1 MLEQTANSSAY
12 IGDGRTEAHR
22 AYYLDWLKVFLT
34 VLVILHQC
42 VTLYYPP
49 YAWAAKKDDIPLQM
63 FSGLFLDA
71 NTAYFMALL
80 FFISGLF
87 VPGSY
92 SRKGATKFLLGR
104 TLRLMVPCVICSL
117 LITPFSRWWNELAKN
132 PLVDPVAALMEQFKL
147 WLTTGGW
154 PTTYNIGAG
163 PTWFLW
169 MLWCFNVAYAILKA
183 ASRCEWL
190 ALPCC
195 GCLCG
200 ANRRQHEGGQT
211 ARDAFSNREML
222 RHTGT
227 LTGILFVTC
236 FAARMVNRFAF
247 NINPLQFYQRGPF
260 VSFMPDLFVTYAIAF
275 ALGVFSSPSGWN
287 VPARLPDSWGS
298 WSLWVGGCWWLWAG
312 WLVNVV
318 LRPAMQMRQGVAAFV
333 LSWCLRT
340 FVEQSFCVVWC
351 VGLLVVFRRAYNRK
365 PGFVKQHVVTAAYG
379 AYLVHPLALG
389 LFARV
394 LMGYYFPS
402 AVVNAAVIALPG
414 VSTSWLVAVMLR
426 LLPGAHVVL

>member
-1 MLEQTANSSAY
+1 VVRPESSKDLRSRVDTPSKTDMDNNTSAAAVTASARPSAGSKDVLEQTANSSAY

-163 PTWFLW
+163 P
-169 MLWCFNVAYAILKA
+169 VSQGAV
-183 ASRCEWL
+183 
-190 ALPCC
+190 C
-195 GCLCG
+195 GR
-200 ANRRQHEGGQT
+200 AE
-211 ARDAFSNREML
+211 
-222 RHTGT
+222 
-227 LTGILFVTC
+227 
-236 FAARMVNRFAF
+236 
-247 NINPLQFYQRGPF
+247 P
-260 VSFMPDLFVTYAIAF
+260 
-275 ALGVFSSPSGWN
+275 GWN
-287 VPARLPDSWGS
+287 K
-298 WSLWVGGCWWLWAG
+298 
-312 WLVNVV
+312 NV
-318 LRPAMQMRQGVAAFV
+318 M
-333 LSWCLRT
+333 
-340 FVEQSFCVVWC
+340 
-351 VGLLVVFRRAYNRK
+351 
-365 PGFVKQHVVTAAYG
+365 
-379 AYLVHPLALG
+379 
-389 LFARV
+389 
-394 LMGYYFPS
+394 
-402 AVVNAAVIALPG
+402 
-414 VSTSWLVAVMLR
+414 
-426 LLPGAHVVL
+426 